1 MDNKE
6 LKLIKEEKIKSFFK
20 QIHKPRKQDSV
31 LTESI
36 DIKSQRKTGK
46 KLSRNKRAQKQTIT
60 KKRK

>member
-20 QIHKPRKQDSV
+20 QIHKPRKLDAIMK
-31 LTESI
+31 ESI
-36 DIKSQRKTGK
+36 DTKSQRKTGR
-46 KLSRNKRAQKQTIT
+46 KLSRTTRTLKQSAT

>member
-20 QIHKPRKQDSV
+20 QIHKPRNIDSI
-31 LTESI
+31 LTELI

-46 KLSRNKRAQKQTIT
+46 KLSRNKRIQKNSLT